1 MSDSRQIRFKFMLLN
16 NEPGVKTV
24 SLENDTTIFG
34 NILLSFAAGC
44 DVMRSDLSVVRAR
57 LLFLS
62 VSRSRAYKE
71 QI

>member
-34 NILLSFAAGC
+34 KSLLSFAAGC
-44 DVMRSDLSVVRAR
+44 DVMRADLSVVRAR

>member
-34 NILLSFAAGC
+34 NILLSFAAG
-44 DVMRSDLSVVRAR
+44 
-57 LLFLS
+57 
-62 VSRSRAYKE
+62 
-71 QI
+71 

>member
-34 NILLSFAAGC
+34 NILLRFAACC
-44 DVMRSDLSVVRAR
+44 DVMRADLSVVRAR